1 MRRLQGREEPD
12 RVRHALRQEW
22 ELAIQRGNVSQLSP
36 PAAGGAQGAR
46 PKAGKTLAQLA
57 AEDDM
62 VDL

>member
-1 MRRLQGREEPD
+1 MRG
-12 RVRHALRQEW
+12 HCCQEW

-36 PAAGGAQGAR
+36 PAAAGAQGGR

>member
-1 MRRLQGREEPD
+1 M
-12 RVRHALRQEW
+12 
-22 ELAIQRGNVSQLSP
+22 QRGNVSQLSP
-36 PAAGGAQGAR
+36 PATGAGQNAR